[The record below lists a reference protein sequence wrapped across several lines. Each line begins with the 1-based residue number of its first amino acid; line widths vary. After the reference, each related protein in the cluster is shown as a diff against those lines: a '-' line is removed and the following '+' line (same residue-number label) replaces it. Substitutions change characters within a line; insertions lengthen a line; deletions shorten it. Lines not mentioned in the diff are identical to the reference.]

1 MSRIGKMPINIPDKV
16 KVAIAGHLLK
26 FEGPKGKNELTVHP
40 SLQIVMEGK
49 TLHINRADETR
60 QTRSLHGLTRAL
72 ASNMVDGVAT
82 GYQRVLEISGVGF
95 KAEVQGKKINFVI
108 GFSHPVLFPLPDGVT
123 AEWKENK
130 TGDKQGDL
138 YLRSHDRDLL
148 GRVAAKVRALR
159 PPEPYK
165 GKGIKYAEETI
176 RRKVGKTGAA

>member
-1 MSRIGKMPINIPDKV
+1 MSRIGKQPVQIPDKV
-16 KVAIAGHLLK
+16 KVALSGMVLK

-40 SLQIVMEGK
+40 SLKVSVEGK
-49 TLHINRADETR
+49 QVHIAR
-60 QTRSLHGLTRAL
+60 QDDSRQSRSLHGLTRSLVA
-72 ASNMVDGVAT
+72 NMVNGVAT

-95 KAEVQGKKINFVI
+95 KAEVRGKDINFAI
-108 GFSHPVLFPLPDGVT
+108 GYSHPVIFPLPAGVT

-130 TGDKQGDL
+130 AGDKQGDL
-138 YLRSHDRDLL
+138 FLRGHDKDVL
-148 GRVAAKVRALR
+148 GRVAAKVRAIR